1 MRVSISFAVH
11 DFAPRIPEDLIAK
24 VRETLQD
31 PVRNKTKYGSV
42 SELVTTLLYAW
53 TQTNKPL
60 DKI

>member
-1 MRVSISFAVH
+1 MARTTDNPTVQVNL
-11 DFAPRIPEDLIAK
+11 RIPEDLIAK

-53 TQTNKPL
+53 TKTNVPL